1 MAKQQNSTEKPKFST
16 TREVDA
22 LKPINGKQTDYSHK
36 TLPGFMLRVGARG
49 KKWIVRYTLDG
60 KLKTHTLEKPYPEM
74 SLEDA
79 TKEYKRIR
87 GKALDGEDPQ
97 AKRVERKKAPTVA
110 DIMELYFKETPL
122 VAKGKKESERI
133 ANKDIIPAIGH
144 IKAMDVKRQHIKDIH
159 HTITDRGAPV
169 MANRAVELLRRAFNH
184 AFEEELIEINTFP
197 AIKKIK
203 STEYTRERVLSDEEI
218 RVIWPAM
225 DTLSDNM
232 RDIHKLLLLLGQR
245 TQDIC
250 SMKIEDIDTE
260 HKTWTVPAPPRGKNK
275 QPNILPLPPI
285 AWAIMEPR
293 LKGHYKWIFPR
304 KYNTTR
310 KGYTGGGHS
319 KSTKNARLKIIEQTG
334 VTDWTGHDLRRTLRT
349 LLAREGVQPHIAE
362 KVVGHVQN
370 GVEGIYDRYAYL
382 NEKGQALLKLEKAIR
397 KIVGME
403 QEPAKI
409 LSLKLKQM
417 NE

>member
-1 MAKQQNSTEKPKFST
+1 MVKAKFST
-16 TREVDA
+16 TREVDS

-36 TLPGFMLRVGARG
+36 SLSGFMLRVGPKG
-49 KKWIVRYTLDG
+49 KRWIVRYYLDG
-60 KLKTHTLEKPYPEM
+60 KLKTHTLRKPYPDL
-74 SLEDA
+74 SLEEA

-97 AKRVERKKAPTVA
+97 AQRVERKKSPTVA

-122 VAKGKKESERI
+122 MANGKRESERI
-133 ANKDIIPAIGH
+133 NNKDILPAIGH
-144 IKAMDVKRQHIKDIH
+144 IKALDLKRQHIKAIH

-184 AFEEELIEINTFP
+184 AFEEELIETNNFP

-203 STEYTRERVLSDEEI
+203 TPELTRERVLSDEEI
-218 RVIWPAM
+218 RLIWPAM

-232 RDIHKLLLLLGQR
+232 RDIHKLMLLLGQR

-250 SMKIEDIDTE
+250 SMKTDDIDTE

-275 QPNILPLPPI
+275 QPNILPLPPL
-285 AWAIMEPR
+285 AWNIVEPR
-293 LKGHYKWIFPR
+293 LKEHDQWVFPS

-310 KGYTGGGHS
+310 QGYNGSGHS
-319 KSTKNARLKIIEQTG
+319 KSTKNARLKLIKQTD
-334 VTDWTGHDLRRTLRT
+334 VTGWTGHDLRRTLRT

-362 KVVGHVQN
+362 KVLGHVQS
-370 GVEGIYDRYAYL
+370 GVESIYDRHTYL
-382 NEKGQALLKLEKAIR
+382 NEKGQALTKLERAIR
-397 KIVGME
+397 KIVGIE
-403 QEPAKI
+403 QESSKI
-409 LSLKLKQM
+409 IPLKQM
-417 NE
+417 TV